1 MKPPRKTDNLGARI
15 GNRVSIRKLERLLED
30 GTKVQT
36 HARYRWRANYVEGGQ
51 RKQKYF
57 KTRNEAD
64 EWAADREKVALV
76 HGTDLA
82 ISPAERATINDTR
95 EALAEVGLTLR
106 EAVEFAIE
114 HQRKVLASCTVS
126 EMIAD
131 SLAVRRRSGLS
142 SRHIRDMQGKLGRF
156 QEVFGKRSVATINR
170 KEVEDWLHGLK
181 LAPASVNSYR
191 RILVVA
197 FNDAKRNGYLD
208 QNPAELVRQAKVIET
223 EVGILTPREAAILL
237 TGADDEIRPVIAL
250 GLFAGLR
257 NSELERLNWSEVHL
271 DLGNVRVLAANAKSA
286 RHRIVPIPENLAA
299 WLKTSKRRS
308 GSVWPESHQR
318 GRKKME
324 AAHRAAGFG
333 TTDEVRKYE
342 AKVKKLI
349 EGGDEAAAKAL
360 PKLRKWPGN
369 ALRHSYG
376 TYHLAHHENAAAL
389 ALHLGHTNTNLIFAH
404 YRLPVTKEVAAGYW
418 TITPENAGEIAKGK
432 PSE

>member
-1 MKPPRKTDNLGARI
+1 MIPLRETDNLGARI
-15 GNRVSIRKLERLLED
+15 GNRVSIRKLEKRLED
-30 GTKVQT
+30 GTKVPT
-36 HARYRWRANYVEGGQ
+36 HPHYRWRASYVEGGR

-64 EWAADREKVALV
+64 EWAENREKVALV
-76 HGTDLA
+76 HGTDVA
-82 ISPAERATINDTR
+82 ISPAERAAINDTR
-95 EALAEVGLTLR
+95 ESLAEVGLTLR

-114 HQRKVLASCTVS
+114 HQRKVLASCTVA

-131 SLAVRRRSGLS
+131 ALAARRRSGLS

-156 QEVFGKRSVATINR
+156 QKVFGKRSVATINR

-208 QNPAELVRQAKVIET
+208 QNPAELVRQAKVIEA

-257 NSELERLNWSEVHL
+257 MSELERLDWSEVHL
-271 DLGNVRVLAANAKSA
+271 DLGTVRVRAANAKSA
-286 RHRIVPIPENLAA
+286 RNRIVPIPENLAA
-299 WLKTSKRRS
+299 WLKKSKRRS
-308 GSVWPESHQR
+308 GSVWPVSHQQ
-318 GRKKME
+318 GRKMME

-333 TTDEVRKYE
+333 TADEVRKYE
-342 AKVKKLI
+342 AKIKKLI
-349 EGGDEAAAKAL
+349 ESGDEAAAKEV
-360 PKLRKWPGN
+360 PTLRKWPDN

-389 ALHLGHTNTNLIFAH
+389 ALHLGHTNTALIFAH
-404 YRLPVTKEVAAGYW
+404 YRLPVTKEVATVYW
-418 TITPENAGEIAKGK
+418 TITPENAGEVAKGK
-432 PSE
+432 EK

>member
-15 GNRVSIRKLERLLED
+15 GNRVSIRKLEKRLAD
-30 GTKVQT
+30 GTKVPT
-36 HARYRWRANYVEGGQ
+36 HSKYRWRAYYVEGGR

-57 KTRNEAD
+57 KTRDEAD
-64 EWAADREKVALV
+64 EWAADHEKVALV
-76 HGTDLA
+76 HGTDVA

-95 EALAEVGLTLR
+95 EALAAVGLTLR

-131 SLAVRRRSGLS
+131 SLAARRRSGLS

-156 QEVFGKRSVATINR
+156 QKVFGKRSVATINR

-208 QNPAELVRQAKVIET
+208 QNPAELVRQAKVIEA

-237 TGADDEIRPVIAL
+237 TGADDEILPVIAL

-257 NSELERLNWSEVHL
+257 ISELERLDWSEIHL
-271 DLGNVRVLAANAKSA
+271 DLGTVRVRAANAKSA

-299 WLKTSKRRS
+299 WLKTSKRHS
-308 GSVWPESHQR
+308 GSLWPVSHQR

-342 AKVKKLI
+342 AKVKKFI
-349 EGGDEAAAKAL
+349 ESGDEDAAKKL
-360 PKLRKWPGN
+360 PKLRKWPDN

-389 ALHLGHTNTNLIFAH
+389 ALHLGHTNTALIFAH
-404 YRLPVTKEVAAGYW
+404 YRLPVNKQEAAVYW
-418 TITPENAGEIAKGK
+418 TITPENAGEIAHRTKR
-432 PSE
+432 